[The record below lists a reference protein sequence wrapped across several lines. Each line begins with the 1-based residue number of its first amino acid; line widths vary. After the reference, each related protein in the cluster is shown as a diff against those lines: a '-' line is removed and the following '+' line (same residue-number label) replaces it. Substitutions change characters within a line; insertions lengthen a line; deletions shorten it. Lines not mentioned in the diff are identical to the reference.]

1 MSNAYGPGLVGAET
15 TAVVQATGQTAI
27 ETRYLVLTT
36 EDTVI
41 PASPNM
47 LSRSLQVIGVDQV
60 ACGNLLFRLA
70 ATTEDGTEGRLLI
83 GPTDVNQPG
92 GAWSSEKE
100 PWAGV
105 IALRALDA
113 DCYVQYTEVQQ

>member
-1 MSNAYGPGLVGAET
+1 MSNAYGPGAVGAET

-41 PASPNM
+41 PACPTM
-47 LSRSLQVIGVDQV
+47 LHRSLQVIGVDEV
-60 ACGNLLFRLA
+60 AVGNLLFRFA
-70 ATTEDGTEGRLLI
+70 SSTEDGTEGRLLP
-83 GPTDVNQPG
+83 GPTDANQPG
-92 GAWSSEKE
+92 GFWSSANE
-100 PWAGV
+100 PYSGV